1 MSNPYFRFKQFT
13 VFQDRCAMKVGTDGV
28 LLGAWCGLE
37 GAASV
42 LDIGTGTGL
51 IALMAAQRSSAEV
64 VGVELDTEA
73 ATQAV
78 ENVERSPWKDRVS
91 IVCSAIQAY
100 ASSSGRRFDRVVS
113 NPPYFVD
120 SQKSPVAGRSMARHA
135 DVLPY
140 DELLSS
146 VVSLMTPEGRFS
158 VIIPTLDFPRLEGL
172 AQAQGLYCVRRT
184 DVYSTP
190 SSPSKRVMAEFS
202 LTEGRCACDE
212 LVIEDGGPLHY
223 SEAYRALTSD
233 FYLNM

>member
-28 LLGAWCGLE
+28 LLGAWCDVE
-37 GAASV
+37 EASSV
-42 LDIGTGTGL
+42 LDIGAGTGL
-51 IALMAAQRSSAEV
+51 VSLMVAQRSSAEV
-64 VGVELDTEA
+64 VGVELDAEA
-73 ATQAV
+73 AAQAV

-91 IVCSAIQAY
+91 IVCSTIQAY

-120 SQKSPVAGRSMARHA
+120 SQKSPVSGRSMARHA

-140 DELLSS
+140 DELVSS

-172 AQAQGLYCVRRT
+172 AQKKGLHCVRRT
-184 DVYSTP
+184 DVHSTP
-190 SSPSKRVMAEFS
+190 VSPSKRVLAEFS
-202 LTEGRCACDE
+202 FLERTCVCYR
-212 LVIEDGGPLHY
+212 LVLEREDHTR
-223 SEAYRALTSD
+223 SEAYSHLTSE
-233 FYLNM
+233 FYLDK